1 MEGAGNP
8 DTLQAIVMLAISLV
22 WNCWETIG
30 MEILGT
36 AVKGGRVKME
46 HHWD

>member
-8 DTLQAIVMLAISLV
+8 DTLQVIVMLAISLV
-22 WNCWETIG
+22 WNCWEAVG
-30 MEILGT
+30 MEISGR

-46 HHWD
+46 EL